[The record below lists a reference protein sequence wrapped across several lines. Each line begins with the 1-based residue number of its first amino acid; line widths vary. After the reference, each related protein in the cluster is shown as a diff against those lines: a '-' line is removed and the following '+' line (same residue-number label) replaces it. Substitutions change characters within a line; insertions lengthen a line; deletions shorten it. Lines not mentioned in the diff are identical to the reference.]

1 MKDLSL
7 RLATRWLLPLFLL
20 LTSPAL
26 VPSHALAAD
35 AKELKAREAF
45 AAGRYEE
52 AIDLFAKLYAE
63 SLHPTY
69 LRNIGRAY
77 QNLGVPDKAI
87 SSFRD
92 YLRKA
97 QGLNAPERAEVEGY
111 IKEMEALQA
120 SQAANAAHKPEP
132 VTAPIDRAV
141 PTEPKSAPDD
151 TASAPLVSAKPAS
164 SDEGGHLLESGWF
177 WGAVVVATAAVVV
190 GLVVGGAFDSTKEP
204 SCPAGTMC
212 L

>member
-1 MKDLSL
+1 MKAISL
-7 RLATRWLLPLFLL
+7 RLATRWLLALFLL
-20 LTSPAL
+20 LSSTPL
-26 VPSHALAAD
+26 VPSQALAAD

-87 SSFRD
+87 SAFRD

-97 QGLNAPERAEVEGY
+97 QGVTAPERAEVEGY
-111 IKEMEALQA
+111 IKEMEAIKA
-120 SQAANAAHKPEP
+120 SQAANAAPKRDPVTEP
-132 VTAPIDRAV
+132 VVTPV
-141 PTEPKSAPDD
+141 PTEPKTAPDD
-151 TASAPLVSAKPAS
+151 TAAVPLVSETS
-164 SDEGGHLLESGWF
+164 SSEGGSILESGWF
-177 WGAVVVATAAVVV
+177 WGGVAFATAAVVV

-204 SCPAGTMC
+204 SCPAGTIC